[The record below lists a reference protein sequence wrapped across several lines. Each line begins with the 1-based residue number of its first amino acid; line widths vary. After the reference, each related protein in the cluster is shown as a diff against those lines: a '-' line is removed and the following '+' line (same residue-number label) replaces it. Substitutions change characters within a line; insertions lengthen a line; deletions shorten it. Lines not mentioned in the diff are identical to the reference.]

1 MPAHVTYFN
10 AMAERHSWL
19 TTMLVCPKVSTFIP
33 DNIRAFYKMK
43 VIVVAIVVGTSI
55 MILPVREITKGK
67 TLSQGQQL
75 KSAARIDH

>member
-1 MPAHVTYFN
+1 MPAYVTYFN
-10 AMAERHSWL
+10 SMAKRHSWL

-33 DNIRAFYKMK
+33 DNIRASYKMK
-43 VIVVAIVVGTSI
+43 VIVVGTSI

-67 TLSQGQQL
+67 MLSQAQQL